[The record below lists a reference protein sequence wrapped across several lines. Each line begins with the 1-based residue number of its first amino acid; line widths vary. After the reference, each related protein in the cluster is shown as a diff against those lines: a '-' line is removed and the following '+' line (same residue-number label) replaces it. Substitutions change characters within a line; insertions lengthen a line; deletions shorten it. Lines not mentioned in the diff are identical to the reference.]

1 MYAASESVII
11 HCIASGAIVK
21 GQAVKVAGQS
31 GGVFTASVCAD
42 PTHLFY
48 GIALESVADGKRFA
62 VCIAGKCEAIA
73 NGAITAGTH
82 KLLSCTTDGELEPY
96 AVGDIPVA
104 VFLGSKKGSATAAA
118 NDLIDVLVIH
128 GPIDTIV

>member
-1 MYAASESVII
+1 MKNTSEVD
-11 HCIASGAIVK
+11 
-21 GQAVKVAGQS
+21 
-31 GGVFTASVCAD
+31 VC
-42 PTHLFY
+42 
-48 GIALESVADGKRFA
+48 
-62 VCIAGKCEAIA
+62 
-73 NGAITAGTH
+73 
-82 KLLSCTTDGELEPY
+82 